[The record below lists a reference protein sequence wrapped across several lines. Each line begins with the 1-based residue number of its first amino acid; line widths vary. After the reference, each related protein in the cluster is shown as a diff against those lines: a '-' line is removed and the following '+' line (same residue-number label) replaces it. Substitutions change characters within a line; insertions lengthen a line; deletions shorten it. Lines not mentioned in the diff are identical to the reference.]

1 MKAPCPTAKTPARR
15 VHAQTVRSL
24 VRENR
29 FQDVEGREW
38 FFCETPEC
46 DVVYFAAD
54 GTTLDKRDVDV
65 RVGIKEEE
73 PPHTVCYCF
82 GHTVESIQDEIRNT
96 GRSTAFDS
104 ITEKVKAGE
113 CSCEV
118 LNPKGTCCLG
128 DVRIVA
134 QEAMGASHAN
144 QDGPEDDCC
153 AAPAPS
159 REAPAGHSCCSL
171 PAHEDGKEIEDE

>member
-1 MKAPCPTAKTPARR
+1 MKALCPTAKTPGKR
-15 VHAQTVRSL
+15 VQAQTVRSL

-38 FFCETPEC
+38 FFCEVAAC

-54 GTTLDKRDVDV
+54 GATLDKKDLNV
-65 RVGIKEEE
+65 RVGIKEED

-82 GHTVESIQDEIRNT
+82 GHTVESIQDEIGKT

-104 ITEKVKAGE
+104 VTEKVKAGE

-128 DVRIVA
+128 DIRIVA
-134 QEAMGASHAN
+134 QEALGTSGAN
-144 QDGPEDDCC
+144 QDDSEGDCC
-153 AAPAPS
+153 AAPAPPA
-159 REAPAGHSCCSL
+159 EALMLRGA
-171 PAHEDGKEIEDE
+171 ER